1 MQPPEITHVPQM
13 LRGRAHA
20 PRRDLQLYQRQQNR
34 RSLQPSSP
42 RFDKC
47 LRLPGAGIQAEVNSF
62 FPLGIG
68 SSCSCHVCVVSVV
81 VVSVVVVIVNT
92 IATRLATL
100 TALCRHL
107 SSHRALAQ
115 SYHCPAPTT
124 NVQQRQ
130 RPGISHGSADTLL
143 AEANAGVVAGALLQ
157 HAAEPHS
164 RTATY

>member
-42 RFDKC
+42 RFEQC

-68 SSCSCHVCVVSVV
+68 SSCSCHVC

>member
-1 MQPPEITHVPQM
+1 MCPTCCAV
-13 LRGRAHA
+13 GRTRLAGTCSCVSA
-20 PRRDLQLYQRQQNR
+20 SRTVGLCGL
-34 RSLQPSSP
+34 
-42 RFDKC
+42 
-47 LRLPGAGIQAEVNSF
+47 LRLVLRSAFVCLVQGFRLRSIHF
-62 FPLGIG
+62 FSSLGIG

-81 VVSVVVVIVNT
+81 VVIVNT
-92 IATRLATL
+92 IATRLAAL

-130 RPGISHGSADTLL
+130 RAGISHASADTLL

-164 RTATY
+164 RTAVYQA

>member
-1 MQPPEITHVPQM
+1 MRPPEITHVPQM
-13 LRGRAHA
+13 SRSGAHA
-20 PRRDLQLYQRQQNR
+20 PRRDPQLRQRQQNR

-62 FPLGIG
+62 FLLGIG

-81 VVSVVVVIVNT
+81 VVIVNT
-92 IATRLATL
+92 IATRLAAL
-100 TALCRHL
+100 TSLCRHL

-115 SYHCPAPTT
+115 RYHCPAPTT